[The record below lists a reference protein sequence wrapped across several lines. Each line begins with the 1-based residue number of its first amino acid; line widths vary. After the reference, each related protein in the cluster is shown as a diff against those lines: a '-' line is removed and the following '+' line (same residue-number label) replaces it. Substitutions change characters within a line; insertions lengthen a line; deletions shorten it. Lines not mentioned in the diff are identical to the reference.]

1 MSEKERS
8 INQIW
13 KAKSGHIMRNST
25 KSIHTWNLSCMKS
38 RNPKY
43 FEQKQNNLDFKRH
56 FFLRMKYLTKLC
68 PMKLGQNL
76 VKYLFVFW
84 AIVSRKN
91 AFDI

>member
-56 FFLRMKYLTKLC
+56 FF
-68 PMKLGQNL
+68 
-76 VKYLFVFW
+76 
-84 AIVSRKN
+84 
-91 AFDI
+91 